1 MTRAKFEYSR
11 EDGFIK
17 MDVKGH
23 AGFAE
28 IGKDPVCAGISIMAL
43 TVAQV
48 IEIMRDEGKLQ
59 KEPRIVIR
67 NGHVA
72 VTAKPKPEA
81 FNEAL
86 HVFYVAE
93 TGMALVAQAYP
104 DNVDFNPFILP
115 SDEG

>member
-1 MTRAKFEYSR
+1 MTTVKFECSH
-11 EDGFIK
+11 EEGWIK

-48 IEIMRDEGKLQ
+48 VEIMRDEGKMQ
-59 KEPRIVIR
+59 KEPKILIR
-67 NGHVA
+67 NGRVS

-81 FNEAL
+81 YYETL

>member
-1 MTRAKFEYSR
+1 MTTVKFACEKETGIIR
-11 EDGFIK
+11 

-28 IGKDPVCAGISIMAL
+28 IGKDPVCAGISVLAL

-48 IEIMRDEGKLQ
+48 VDSMSDEGKFQ
-59 KEPRIVIR
+59 KKPHIVIR
-67 NGHVA
+67 NGRVS
-72 VTAKPKPEA
+72 VTVKPKPEA
-81 FNEAL
+81 YYEAL

-93 TGMALVAQAYP
+93 TGMALVAQSYP
-104 DNVDFNPFILP
+104 ENVEFNPFILP